1 MRIAIVNDLAIAI
14 EVLRR
19 VIAADPRHSVIWVAR
34 DGAEALARAQQD
46 PPDLILMDLLMP
58 VMDGVE
64 ATRRIMAEAP
74 CPILVVTG
82 SVGHRAG
89 MVFEAMGHGALDAV
103 NLPVLTEPPPQ
114 AGAELL
120 RKIAVLDRYR
130 GGRSARAAVAASPG
144 SRNGLPLIAI
154 GSSTGGPGILLELL
168 GALPPSLPAALV
180 VVQHIDAQFA
190 GGLADWLDQS
200 IPLPVRVAAE
210 GARPAVGQVLVAAS
224 NDHLVLRANGSLG
237 YVAEPRELPYR
248 PSVDV
253 FFQSLVRHWSSPGQ
267 AVLLTGM
274 GRDGAVGLL
283 ALRQAG
289 WHTIAQDEAS
299 SVVYGMPRAAAE
311 LGAAVE
317 ILPAAAI
324 APSLLRRCGLRSR

>member
-1 MRIAIVNDLAIAI
+1 MRIAIVNDLAIAV

-19 VIAADPRHSVIWVAR
+19 VVAADPRHSVAWVAR
-34 DGAEALARAQQD
+34 DGAEALAKAQQD
-46 PPDLILMDLLMP
+46 RPDLILMDLLMP

-103 NLPVLTEPPPQ
+103 NLPVLTAPPEQ

-120 RKIAVLDRYR
+120 RKIAVLEKLR
-130 GGRSARAAVAASPG
+130 GGSPGRSAPAASPG
-144 SRNGLPLIAI
+144 PRPGTRMIAI
-154 GSSTGGPGILLELL
+154 GSSTGGPKTLVEVLKP
-168 GALPPSLPAALV
+168 LPRTLPAALV
-180 VVQHIDAQFA
+180 VIQHIDQQFA
-190 GGLADWLDQS
+190 GGLVDWLDQLV
-200 IPLPVRVAAE
+200 PLPVRVATE
-210 GARPAVGQVLVAAS
+210 GDRPVAGTVLVAAS
-224 NDHLVLRANGSLG
+224 NDHLVLRANGTLG
-237 YVAEPRELPYR
+237 YTADPRDQPYR

-253 FFQSLVRHWSSPGQ
+253 FFESLVRHWRPPGQ

-274 GRDGAVGLL
+274 GRDGAEGLL

-289 WHTIAQDEAS
+289 WQTIAQDEAS
-299 SVVYGMPRAAAE
+299 SVVYGMPKAGAE
-311 LGAAVE
+311 LGAAME
-317 ILPAAAI
+317 ILPAEAI
-324 APSLLRRCGLRSR
+324 GPSLLRQMR

>member
-19 VIAADPRHSVIWVAR
+19 VVGTDPRHRVLWVAR
-34 DGAEALARAQQD
+34 DGAEALVRAQQD
-46 PPDLILMDLLMP
+46 RPDLILMDLLMP
-58 VMDGVE
+58 GMDGVE

-103 NLPVLTEPPPQ
+103 NLPVLTAPPEQ

-120 RKIAVLDRYR
+120 RKIAVLEKLQ
-130 GGRSARAAVAASPG
+130 GGSTGRSAAAAPG
-144 SRNGLPLIAI
+144 PRPGMPMIAI
-154 GSSTGGPGILLELL
+154 GSSTGGPKILVEVLKL
-168 GALPPSLPAALV
+168 LPPTLPAALV
-180 VVQHIDAQFA
+180 VIQHIDRQFA
-190 GGLADWLDQS
+190 GGLVDWLDQL

-210 GARPAVGQVLVAAS
+210 GERPAAGTVLVAAS
-224 NDHLVLRANGSLG
+224 NDHLVLRPNGTLG
-237 YVAEPRELPYR
+237 YTAEPREQPYR

-253 FFQSLVRHWSSPGQ
+253 FFQSLVSNWRPPGQ

-274 GRDGAVGLL
+274 GRDGAEGLL

-311 LGAAVE
+311 LGAAME
-317 ILPAAAI
+317 ILPAEAI
-324 APSLLRRCGLRSR
+324 APCLLRQFR